1 MTDAE
6 IDALKAGVELD
17 KMIAESIGMQ
27 YAGFCRRGPVYRF
40 DINSIYADDYEC
52 GVSFRPSSD
61 WNDAMWVLTAI
72 TKARKL
78 CRWEVN
84 GVDGG
89 IDVVLGAVDEERTAP
104 GGFGLPP
111 MKYVVKKHGVRVED
125 STSGPVA
132 ICRAILKAV
141 KK

>member
-78 CRWEVN
+78 CR
-84 GVDGG
+84 
-89 IDVVLGAVDEERTAP
+89 
-104 GGFGLPP
+104 
-111 MKYVVKKHGVRVED
+111 KKHGVRVED